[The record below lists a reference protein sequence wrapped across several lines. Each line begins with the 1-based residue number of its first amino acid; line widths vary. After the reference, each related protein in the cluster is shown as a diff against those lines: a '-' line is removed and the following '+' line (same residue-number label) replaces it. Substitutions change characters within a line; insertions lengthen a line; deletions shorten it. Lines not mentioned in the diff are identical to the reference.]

1 MVRFSVFGYK
11 TTIVVIFMTPL
22 ERFAAQFEFTIGTQI
37 FWAGKLD

>member
-1 MVRFSVFGYK
+1 MVRFSVVGYK
-11 TTIVVIFMTPL
+11 TPL